1 MYDWRKVILKQT
13 DNMQTAIEVLNNE
26 SLQIV
31 MVVDNNGCLVGT
43 VTDGDIRRGLINHFP
58 MDTQLSK
65 IMYKK
70 PTTASI
76 GDSRSIILD
85 KMKKLNLLQV
95 PVLDKDRRIVDLELF
110 QQLHEKSK
118 FDNPIFLMA
127 GGFGKRLRPLT
138 NSIPKPMLK
147 IGNKPILER
156 ILDQFVSS
164 GFHNFYISTHYK
176 AEVVKQHF
184 GDGSDWGITIQYV
197 HETKP
202 LGTAG
207 ALGLLPRDLIDLP
220 VLMMNGDLLTKIDF
234 HQLLNFHIE
243 QGGDAT
249 MCVREYDFEVPYGV
263 VTIEGTSIQSIVEKP
278 VQRFFVNAGIYVLD
292 QSLIKKIEGMA
303 YLDMPNFLEDNIR
316 KGCSVSVFPVHE
328 YWIDI
333 GRMDEYENAHNEY
346 YNEFLDD

>member
-1 MYDWRKVILKQT
+1 
-13 DNMQTAIEVLNNE
+13 
-26 SLQIV
+26 
-31 MVVDNNGCLVGT
+31 
-43 VTDGDIRRGLINHFP
+43 

-249 MCVREYDFEVPYGV
+249 MCVREYDFQVPYGV
-263 VTIEGTSIQSIVEKP
+263 IKASEQRITSIVEKP
-278 VQRFFVNAGIYVLD
+278 IHKFFVNAGVYVLNASIFSTVD
-292 QSLIKKIEGMA
+292 GVNYI
-303 YLDMPNFLEDNIR
+303 DMPHMLELNIEQG
-316 KGCSVSVFPVHE
+316 KQVNMFPIHE
-328 YWIDI
+328 YWLDI
-333 GRMDEYENAHNEY
+333 GRKEQFKQAQYDSSELFY
-346 YNEFLDD
+346 

>member
-249 MCVREYDFEVPYGV
+249 MCVREYDFQVPYGV
-263 VTIEGTSIQSIVEKP
+263 IKASEQRITSIVEKP
-278 VQRFFVNAGIYVLD
+278 IHKFFVNAGVYVLNASIFSTVD
-292 QSLIKKIEGMA
+292 GVNYI
-303 YLDMPNFLEDNIR
+303 DMPHMLELNIEQG
-316 KGCSVSVFPVHE
+316 KQVNMFPIHE
-328 YWIDI
+328 YWLDI
-333 GRMDEYENAHNEY
+333 GRKEQFKQAQYDSSELFY
-346 YNEFLDD
+346 